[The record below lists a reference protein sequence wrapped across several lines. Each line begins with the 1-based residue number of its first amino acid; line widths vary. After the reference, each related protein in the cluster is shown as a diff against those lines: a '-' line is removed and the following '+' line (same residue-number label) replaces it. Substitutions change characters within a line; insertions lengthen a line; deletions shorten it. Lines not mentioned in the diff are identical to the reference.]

1 MPTLIHYRDKCI
13 GCNVC
18 FEMWPVRWRMSTTDG
33 KATLVGGIKKK
44 NLHIL
49 RVSPGEDEINVRVAN
64 ACPVKVIK
72 VQP

>member
-1 MPTLIHYRDKCI
+1 M
-13 GCNVC
+13 
-18 FEMWPVRWRMSTTDG
+18 RWRMSTTDG